1 MPEDDLGKQKDR
13 RERRTL
19 EPLLYLV
26 GLPVA
31 SYLIFGVLTYAGL
44 SLVGVFADPAEL
56 SVVSNDTQLR

>member
-1 MPEDDLGKQKDR
+1 MPGDGRGKQKDR
-13 RERRTL
+13 RERWAL

-44 SLVGVFADPAEL
+44 SLGGVFSDPAEL
-56 SVVSNDTQLR
+56 SVVSNDTQQR